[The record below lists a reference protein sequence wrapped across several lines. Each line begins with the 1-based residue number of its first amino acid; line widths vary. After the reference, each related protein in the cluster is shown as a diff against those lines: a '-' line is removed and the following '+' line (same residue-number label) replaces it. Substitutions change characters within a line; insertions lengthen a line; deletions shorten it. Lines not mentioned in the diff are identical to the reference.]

1 MQVAWTKNLKG
12 DERKQRIEE
21 VKSYQNAFEA
31 LLEILEE
38 EESTPDY
45 DCPSWSHKQADQN
58 GYNRAIRKVKNLIT
72 IKED

>member
-12 DERKQRIEE
+12 EEKKKRTEE
-21 VKSYQNAFEA
+21 VKSYKTAFDA

-38 EESTPDY
+38 ESSTPDY

-58 GYNRAIRKVKNLIT
+58 GYNRAIQKVRTLIT

>member
-1 MQVAWTKNLKG
+1 MHIQWTKNLKG
-12 DERKQRIEE
+12 DDKKQRIEE
-21 VKSYQNAFEA
+21 VKSFKNAFEA
-31 LLEILEE
+31 LTEILEE